1 MTMHPVMT
9 SIGVNMHQSPIRK
22 FRSSR
27 QLCFLDLLIQKTK
40 CCYFF
45 THFKYDYASSNDVD
59 WCEYAP
65 VTHMN
70 LGGLIKAS
78 LMIN

>member
-1 MTMHPVMT
+1 ME
-9 SIGVNMHQSPIRK
+9 IGSGNVEMGSPIRK

-27 QLCFLDLLIQKTK
+27 QLRFLDLFIQKTK
-40 CCYFF
+40 CFYYL
-45 THFKYDYASSNDVD
+45 TQFKYDYAPSNDVD

-70 LGGLIKAS
+70 LGSLIKHY
-78 LMIN
+78 

>member
-1 MTMHPVMT
+1 M
-9 SIGVNMHQSPIRK
+9 
-22 FRSSR
+22 
-27 QLCFLDLLIQKTK
+27 IQKTK